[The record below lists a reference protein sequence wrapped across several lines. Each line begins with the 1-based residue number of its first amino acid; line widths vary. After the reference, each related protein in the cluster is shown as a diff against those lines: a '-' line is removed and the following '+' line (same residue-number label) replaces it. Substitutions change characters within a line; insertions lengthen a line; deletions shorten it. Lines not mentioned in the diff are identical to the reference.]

1 MVRLGWRGQAT
12 GSAGTVIRVMA
23 DAETVHEP
31 GSDDDFPEVRT
42 ADESELIV
50 RAKNGDDEAFGE
62 FVRRYQGR
70 LRAYASQYVDNAS
83 DVFEIV
89 QDAFLNTYKHLDRFE
104 TGRAFYPWLRTICHN
119 LVLNYFRARRSKRN
133 IQLQLVDDAIWERLD
148 TSGNENDDAA
158 AEQKIETLRECLKRL
173 AKSQQ
178 QLVKDRYHHRV
189 PVKDIAAMQG
199 ASAASISM
207 RLRRIRDRL
216 KICISERLRQT
227 R

>member
-1 MVRLGWRGQAT
+1 MDEAAKNEPATAPEGGPAGLGE
-12 GSAGTVIRVMA
+12 VE
-23 DAETVHEP
+23 DAE
-31 GSDDDFPEVRT
+31 
-42 ADESELIV
+42 LIA
-50 RAKNGDDEAFGE
+50 RAKKGGDDAFGE
-62 FVRRYQGR
+62 LVRRYQGR

-104 TGRAFYPWLRTICHN
+104 RGRAFYPWLRTICHN
-119 LVLNYFRARRSKRN
+119 LVLNYFRSRRSKRN
-133 IQLQLVDDAIWERLD
+133 INLQLVDDALWERLD
-148 TSGNENDDAA
+148 VENSTQDDEAT
-158 AEQKIETLRECLKRL
+158 ERKIETLRECLKRL

-178 QLVKDRYHHRV
+178 QLVRDRYHHGV
-189 PVKDIAAMQG
+189 AVKDIASSLG

-216 KICISERLRQT
+216 KICMNERMRRT